1 MESRKSRI
9 SSSSTKSEDI
19 KMEDFYREL
28 IIERYKTPHFRGE
41 LEPND
46 ITFEDDNPACGDHIR
61 IDVRVDENQ
70 VVTEAA
76 FSGEGCAISLA
87 SADLLLESI
96 IGKSIEVVKELAK
109 EDILDMLGIELGP
122 VRLKCALLPLKVLKA
137 GVYGIGE
144 GESGE

>member
-1 MESRKSRI
+1 
-9 SSSSTKSEDI
+9 
-19 KMEDFYREL
+19 MEDFYRE
-28 IIERYKTPHFRGE
+28 IIIDRYKTPHFRGE

-46 ITFEDDNPACGDHIR
+46 ITYEDDNPACGDHIR
-61 IDVRVDENQ
+61 IDVRIDENQ

-96 IGKSIEVVKELAK
+96 IGKSLEVVKELAK

-137 GVYGIGE
+137 GVYGIE
-144 GESGE
+144 GDDSKE